1 MLHVCPMSLI
11 VILCRAPKLVVLAD
25 RGKSLRFLSPNEVRL
40 DVDAMRNWLKDKTYT
55 DHQPW
60 NTSFAPGGSKFV
72 SLSSFTYALKASD
85 VILLRNSEWVMD
97 YLALLLSFVYGQTM
111 KVPRVVL
118 ILATGT
124 IGTFLVQF
132 LHRGMSKK
140 EDPRPKKPLPQ
151 HKRSQPAPAQPATVP
166 VPPTVTNNAATT
178 SSTTNTPSPS
188 KAKKRRGKN

>member
-1 MLHVCPMSLI
+1 MS
-11 VILCRAPKLVVLAD
+11 PF
-25 RGKSLRFLSPNEVRL
+25 LRLPTRL
-40 DVDAMRNWLKDKTYT
+40 K
-55 DHQPW
+55 P
-60 NTSFAPGGSKFV
+60 
-72 SLSSFTYALKASD
+72 D

-97 YLALLLSFVYGQTM
+97 YLAQLLSFVYGQTM
-111 KVPRVVL
+111 KVPRIIL

-151 HKRSQPAPAQPATVP
+151 HKRPQPAPAQPATVP